1 MKETIVI
8 FANSFKHGGHCVA
21 GKSLGTKKW
30 FRPVSD
36 VNGGALNDQQ
46 IKYFNPMG
54 RFSVKHL
61 QNIEMEFAKKVP
73 LLHQP
78 ENFLISNNPW
88 HQKYNLDRRDIPGFL
103 DHPETLWGEGDSV
116 DSQAILNQH
125 ISIQQ
130 SLYLIKINQIELS
143 LHFYSGSNHAKVSF
157 VYNDKINYTLS
168 CTDNNFQNLIKDNEI
183 QTNKYLCIS
192 LGEEFKNKKHYK
204 LVAAII

>member
-8 FANSFKHGGHCVA
+8 FANSVKHGGHCVA
-21 GKSLGTKKW
+21 GKSLDTKKW
-30 FRPVSD
+30 YRPVSD

-54 RFSVKHL
+54 HYPVKHL
-61 QNIEMEFAKKVP
+61 QKIEMEFAKKVP
-73 LLHQP
+73 LPYQP

-88 HQKYNLDRRDIPGFL
+88 QQKYNLDRRDIPGFL

-116 DSQAILNQH
+116 DSQAIMNQH

-143 LHFYSGSNHAKVSF
+143 LPSYSGRPHAKVSF

-168 CTDNNFQNLIKDNEI
+168 CTDKGFQDLIKENET

-192 LGEEFKNKKHYK
+192 LGEEFNKKHYK